1 MEQFLLMFPCVDLT
15 VIYDCHIWKEIISWD
30 FKLSVSC
37 AQANEGTV
45 IHCEHLI
52 YTNYW
57 DFKLYLL
64 FVSKEMFF
72 NTVMKEKE
80 DYLIWCLQKHM
91 LLPFPPNRSYYSAIH
106 ASVKSTFIIGN
117 LWKSTFMI
125 IEEYIHYRKFHN
137 CFCFRYHRSFWT
149 MDIWVGVKRI
159 CGEINN

>member
-1 MEQFLLMFPCVDLT
+1 MEQFLLMFPFVDLT
-15 VIYDCHIWKEIISWD
+15 VIYGGKLSLTYYWD

-52 YTNYW
+52 YINYW

-91 LLPFPPNRSYYSAIH
+91 LLPFPPNRSYYPAIH
-106 ASVKSTFIIGN
+106 A
-117 LWKSTFMI
+117 
-125 IEEYIHYRKFHN
+125 
-137 CFCFRYHRSFWT
+137 
-149 MDIWVGVKRI
+149 
-159 CGEINN
+159 